1 MGLLNSIK
9 NDVKKSGQNKGK
21 FIYFREGQKQR
32 IRFLQDMDDG
42 VEIVWHDSF
51 EQGINVPC
59 QEFLARDLFMRFL
72 WSDIPLIC
80 VENPVP
86 SKVFC
91 LPPYMQVIQPY
102 QFGHPYTKKTCL
114 WLKGLPP
121 LKSTNV
127 VKPVATWCPS
137 GSYSHK
143 HGEQHKGIFTTDRA
157 KNRAKTFPGVANAM
171 VEQWGPLLQRWG

>member
-59 QEFLARDLFMRFL
+59 QEFFGRDCPYCEDDGLRTRNMYAWSVWNYETKEVQVFMFAVNNC
-72 WSDIPLIC
+72 SPIPAL
-80 VENPVP
+80 
-86 SKVFC
+86 
-91 LPPYMQVIQPY
+91 
-102 QFGHPYTKKTCL
+102 
-114 WLKGLPP
+114 
-121 LKSTNV
+121 
-127 VKPVATWCPS
+127 VA
-137 GSYSHK
+137 
-143 HGEQHKGIFTTDRA
+143 
-157 KNRAKTFPGVANAM
+157 M
-171 VEQWGPLLQRWG
+171 